1 MTIGM
6 RLACPLSRM
15 RTPEGT
21 IAVAPATTGS
31 RPRVGENGVLVVVV
45 GVDFHCVAM
54 EDDERPQTSPW
65 VHETNISHS
74 MIWGTPLPF

>member
-1 MTIGM
+1 
-6 RLACPLSRM
+6 M

-45 GVDFHCVAM
+45 GTGPDVRVVGEA
-54 EDDERPQTSPW
+54 
-65 VHETNISHS
+65 V
-74 MIWGTPLPF
+74 